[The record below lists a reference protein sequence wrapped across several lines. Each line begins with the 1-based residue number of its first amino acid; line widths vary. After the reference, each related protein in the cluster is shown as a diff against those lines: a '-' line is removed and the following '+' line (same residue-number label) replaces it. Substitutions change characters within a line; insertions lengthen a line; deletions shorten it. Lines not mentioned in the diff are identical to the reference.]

1 MNFKIP
7 VYIPKSWPKPKF
19 ILHGYIII
27 ATFPPNH
34 EGYYFG
40 GARSK
45 GFATLRNVSKL
56 TFLTRLGT
64 QSL

>member
-27 ATFPPNH
+27 AIPISASPRGLFKTPGLRWL
-34 EGYYFG
+34 ETIYMSVGYVLESRFSAG
-40 GARSK
+40 MI
-45 GFATLRNVSKL
+45 
-56 TFLTRLGT
+56 
-64 QSL
+64 